1 MYQLHDLKIT
11 SFHAPFPSCLPL
23 FRFWTPPF
31 CPFLHSS
38 HFVLHVSFSLS
49 CIPLFRCTTN
59 CYSPLYIAFFAV
71 SLFMIPCL
79 IITFSPFPLHYPPP
93 QTHTRCSFTQVMY
106 KPFLGLSLLDQ
117 SRPESPDTILNRA
130 RRSPRH
136 LLSPHSPAPSLH
148 RLITPP
154 ARYLENPNRVQ
165 V

>member
-1 MYQLHDLKIT
+1 MH
-11 SFHAPFPSCLPL
+11 PFPPVCLSLGFGLLLSVPSSTLFILSCMFL
-23 FRFWTPPF
+23 F
-31 CPFLHSS
+31 L
-38 HFVLHVSFSLS
+38 LS

-59 CYSPLYIAFFAV
+59 YCSPLYIAFFAV

-93 QTHTRCSFTQVMY
+93 QTHTGYSFTQVMY

-148 RLITPP
+148 QLITPP